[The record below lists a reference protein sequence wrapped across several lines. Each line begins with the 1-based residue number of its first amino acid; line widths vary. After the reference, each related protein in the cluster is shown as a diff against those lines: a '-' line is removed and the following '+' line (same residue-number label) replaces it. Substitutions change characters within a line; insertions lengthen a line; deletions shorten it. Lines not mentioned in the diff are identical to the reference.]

1 MKAILRR
8 SFFPVS
14 FSLSLVVLVSAAPP
28 KKPSVAHFMGL
39 ISSSPFTIKPPPPER
54 VKVETPLERDW
65 MLGSIR
71 PIESGYSVTLINK
84 KNRKERIRFIPG
96 FSAGEFQ
103 LLDVEQDTNN
113 SSNSRVR
120 VRKGSQEGWLSYDE
134 KLIKVRPVAAGY
146 NTATKKA
153 TSRKTGTAS
162 RVSPPIPGIRSS
174 STRSVR
180 QRIVPKKNK

>member
-71 PIESGYSVTLINK
+71 PIEGGYSVTLINK

-134 KLIKVRPVAAGY
+134 KLIKVRP
-146 NTATKKA
+146 TSTKRVP
-153 TSRKTGTAS
+153 SRKTGTAS
-162 RVSPPIPGIRSS
+162 RVSPPIPGSRSS
-174 STRSVR
+174 STRSGR